1 MEFCSNTLVFYLK
14 IGKALVTSTVPRS
27 TLFSNH
33 QQKSTAL
40 FTKGLGRYYR
50 KQNKSLQ
57 KDGTQVPFY
66 LISEIKKK
74 KIILQPVLQKIK
86 TFSDQISFS
95 DFKNLLFKEL
105 KKYTRLP
112 VFSGSFLQMPLLLAG
127 TSMLQYSCLC
137 G

>member
-1 MEFCSNTLVFYLK
+1 MEFCSNMLVFYLK
-14 IGKALVTSTVPRS
+14 IGKALVTWTVPRS

-74 KIILQPVLQKIK
+74 KDYIATRVAEDKDLQW
-86 TFSDQISFS
+86 S
-95 DFKNLLFKEL
+95 NLIFW
-105 KKYTRLP
+105 
-112 VFSGSFLQMPLLLAG
+112 F
-127 TSMLQYSCLC
+127 
-137 G
+137 